1 MRNFQEKKG
10 LKYFLQLKPVLILLF
25 LIVILFTWNII
36 GLTKKLQE
44 THKNKKLQ
52 EAEISNLEKRKEKL
66 SSDIEKLG
74 TDKGKEEMIRENFG
88 LAKEGENI
96 IVIVEDKNQTKT
108 SAVEKENKF
117 FSFFKELFT
126 N

>member
-10 LKYFLQLKPVLILLF
+10 LKYFLQSKPVLVLLF
-25 LIVILFTWNII
+25 LVVIVFTWNII
-36 GLTKKLQE
+36 SLTKKLQE
-44 THKNKKLQ
+44 TYKNKKIQ

-88 LAKEGENI
+88 LVKEGENV
-96 IVIVEDKNQTKT
+96 IVIVEDKNQVKT
-108 SAVEKENKF
+108 PVEKKENSF
-117 FSFFKELFT
+117 FSFFKRLFI